1 MKIQCKKPSRKQ
13 GSALVITLILGVI
26 LLVTLG
32 SYLILISSQ
41 KGLMTRSQGWNAAL
55 TMAEAGVEEALA
67 QMNASPN
74 DFSANSWNA
83 SGGVYGPMAH
93 NLIGGNYSVAIV
105 GAATPTVY
113 STGYVTVPISGDKI
127 SRQVKVTALKLGLFN
142 VALAAKHSINFNGNG
157 INTDSWN
164 SHDPN
169 LSTGGQYNPSKT
181 STNGSVA
188 SIDGLVNI
196 GNHTIDGNLYLG
208 PTATFANSDNQVLGT
223 IFKDSNMEFPD
234 VVVPAASWLS
244 APVASASGTQTH
256 TFTTSGNY
264 TVIDNLP
271 IIINTGV
278 TVTLDV
284 TTSGS
289 FSSSVQILG
298 GTTNSGTAYIYLNG
312 PNSVSIAGNAGN
324 SSNRPEN
331 LYYYGSPTLTDITY
345 SGNSTF
351 AGVIYAPEANLTLNG
366 GGDNINLIGSS
377 ITGTVTMNGHYN
389 FHYDE
394 SLATNGP
401 SRGFVI
407 NSWQEL

>member
-1 MKIQCKKPSRKQ
+1 MKIQCQKQSRKQ

-26 LLVTLG
+26 LLVTLS
-32 SYLILISSQ
+32 SYLMLISSQ
-41 KGLMTRSQGWNAAL
+41 KDLVTRSQGWNAAL

-74 DFSANSWNA
+74 DFSANSWGV

-113 STGYVTVPISGDKI
+113 STGYVTVPISGNKI
-127 SRQVKVTALKLGLFN
+127 FRQVKVTTLKLGLIN
-142 VALAAKHSINFNGNG
+142 VAFGAVNSIQFNGNG
-157 INTDSWN
+157 VFSDSWN

-169 LSTGGQYNPSKT
+169 LSTGGQYDSNKT

-188 SIDGLVNI
+188 SLDGLVNI
-196 GNHTIDGNLYLG
+196 GNHTINGNLYLG
-208 PTATFANSDNQVLGT
+208 PTASYRSGANQILGT
-223 IFKDSNMEFPD
+223 IYTDYNVQFPD
-234 VVVPAASWLS
+234 VVLPTASWLS
-244 APVASASGTQTH
+244 APTAAGVH
-256 TFTTSGNY
+256 TFTTSGSY
-264 TVIDNLP
+264 TVNDNFP
-271 IIINTGV
+271 MVINTGV
-278 TVTLDV
+278 TVTLNV
-284 TTSGS
+284 TKSGS
-289 FSSSVQILG
+289 FSPSSVQIHG
-298 GTTNSGTAYIYLNG
+298 GTTNSGTAYLYLNG
-312 PNSVSIAGNAGN
+312 PTSVSIAGNTAIDA
-324 SSNRPEN
+324 SNRPEN
-331 LYYYGSPTLTDITY
+331 LYYYGLPTLNSITF

-351 AGVIYAPEANLTLNG
+351 VGVIYSPEAALTLNG
-366 GGDNINLIGSS
+366 GGNNSGLIGAS
-377 ITGTVTMNGHYN
+377 ITGSVTMNGHYD

>member
-1 MKIQCKKPSRKQ
+1 MKIQCKKQSRKQ

-32 SYLILISSQ
+32 SYLMLINSQ
-41 KGLMTRSQGWNAAL
+41 KCLVTRSQGWNAAL

-67 QMNASPN
+67 QMKASPN
-74 DFSANSWNA
+74 DFSANSWSA

-142 VALAAKHSINFNGNG
+142 VAFAARHSINFNGNG

-169 LSTGGQYNPSKT
+169 LSTGGHYDSNKI

-223 IFKDSNMEFPD
+223 IFKDFNMEFTD
-234 VVVPAASWLS
+234 VVVPTASWLS
-244 APVASASGTQTH
+244 APVASGIH
-256 TFTTSGNY
+256 TFTTSGYY
-264 TVIDNLP
+264 TVNDQSP
-271 IIINTGV
+271 IVINPGV

-284 TTSGS
+284 TKSGS
-289 FSSSVQILG
+289 FSPSSVQIHG

-312 PNSVSIAGNAGN
+312 PNSVSIAGNTAVD

-351 AGVIYAPEANLTLNG
+351 VGVVYAPEANLTLNG
-366 GGDNINLIGSS
+366 GGANINLIGSS

>member
-1 MKIQCKKPSRKQ
+1 MKIQGKKPSRKQ

-41 KGLMTRSQGWNAAL
+41 KSLVTRSQGWNAAL

-74 DFSANSWNA
+74 DFSANSWSA

-164 SHDPN
+164 SHNPN

-234 VVVPAASWLS
+234 VVVPTASWLS

-271 IIINTGV
+271 IV
-278 TVTLDV
+278 
-284 TTSGS
+284 
-289 FSSSVQILG
+289 
-298 GTTNSGTAYIYLNG
+298 
-312 PNSVSIAGNAGN
+312 
-324 SSNRPEN
+324 
-331 LYYYGSPTLTDITY
+331 
-345 SGNSTF
+345 
-351 AGVIYAPEANLTLNG
+351 
-366 GGDNINLIGSS
+366 
-377 ITGTVTMNGHYN
+377 
-389 FHYDE
+389 
-394 SLATNGP
+394 
-401 SRGFVI
+401 
-407 NSWQEL
+407 